1 MAFIGPR
8 KGAGQTSA
16 NRYDVQGGGNNT
28 RTVRS
33 LNLGPNDTG
42 HWMMSFGYGP
52 SDNSGNYPNSDPDG
66 WAARCYYNGSQV
78 GDQHKGNEGT
88 PRTYRAGNA
97 SVWTINHTSGN
108 ANFELRMNSQW
119 ADGDNDGGGYRG
131 FAYVAIHK
139 LGGNV

>member
-8 KGAGQTSA
+8 QGAGQTSA

-52 SDNSGNYPNSDPDG
+52 SDDSGNYRNGDPDD
-66 WAARCYYNGSQV
+66 WAFRCYYNGSQV
-78 GDQHKGNEGT
+78 GDTVFGDEGA
-88 PRTYRAGNA
+88 PRTYRDMNFG
-97 SVWTINHTSGN
+97 SWMIRHTGGN
-108 ANFELRMNSQW
+108 ANIEIRFSKQYAN
-119 ADGDNDGGGYRG
+119 DPDGGGMRG
-131 FAYVAIHK
+131 QAYVNINQ
-139 LGGNV
+139 LTQE